1 MKKIIY
7 IAFAALAIAACTK
20 SEVEYD
26 GNGGELAL
34 SPVSYLSTKAAI
46 TSNVFPESNHIALFA
61 YHNPGQVATENV
73 TDYSVFA
80 ANQYLNNTEF
90 YYNTTSPTDKVGTKA
105 WSGLNSIYYWPIT
118 GSLVFAGYSLPTP
131 AEGQVASPSIGTA
144 SYDLMSDVLEIDGYT
159 QSAST
164 ASTFDLLYFG
174 RDGKSYNNRRT
185 GTAVPV
191 TFNHAL
197 SWITINVKG
206 GAGALVPGHVW
217 KIESLTLKSVNTQ
230 GDFIFNGTPEGDEKT
245 ITWDLAAATAPMT
258 VFNEDG
264 YEEGKT
270 GQELTAEYVT
280 IENVDDGT
288 VVIPQTPKQ
297 LTVVISYKSPAN
309 DDIEETFDVDL
320 TLADNATWE
329 AGKHYVYN
337 IEFSPTE
344 IKVAPEVTVWP
355 AEGEEGYVET
365 EIQK

>member
-7 IAFAALAIAACTK
+7 IAIAALAIAACAK
-20 SEVEYD
+20 SEIEYD

-34 SPVSYLSTKAAI
+34 SPVSYLSTKGAI
-46 TSNVFPESNHIALFA
+46 TSNVYPEENHIALFA
-61 YHNPGQVATENV
+61 YHNPGQTATDNV

-80 ANQYLNNTEF
+80 DNQYLNNTEF
-90 YYNTTSPTDKVGTKA
+90 YYNTSSPTDKVGTKA

-118 GSLVFAGYSLPTP
+118 GSLVFAGYSLPAP
-131 AEGQVASPSIGTA
+131 AEGQKASPSVGTA
-144 SYDLMSDVLEIDGYT
+144 SYDLENDVLEIEGYE

-197 SWITINVKG
+197 AWVTINVKG
-206 GAGALVPGHVW
+206 GAGALIPGHVW
-217 KIESLTLKSVNTQ
+217 SVESLTLKDVNTK
-230 GDFIFNGTPEGDEKT
+230 GDFTFNGTPEGEEKP
-245 ITWDLAAATAPMT
+245 ITWDLASDVAPMT
-258 VFNEDG
+258 VFDKDG
-264 YEEGKT
+264 YEEGKA

-280 IENVDDGT
+280 IENEDYGT
-288 VVIPQTPKQ
+288 VVIPQAPKQ
-297 LTVVISYKSPAN
+297 LNVVVSYKSPAD

-320 TLADNATWE
+320 TLADDAAWE

-355 AEGEEGYVET
+355 VEGEEGYVET
-365 EIQK
+365 EIKK